1 MADVVKPTRSYDS
14 PRRREQAAAT
24 RGEILGAAQRLFERE
39 GYAAT
44 SVAAI
49 ATAAGVSTKTVYL
62 AFETKSGLL
71 RAAWN
76 VLLRG
81 DDERSPVGERPW
93 YREVLDEPDAARK
106 LRLNARNSTFVRRR
120 AGAMLE
126 VLRAAAPT
134 DPEIDALWQRIQAE
148 FRDNQRAI
156 VVSLRDLG
164 ALRPDLDVER
174 ATDILWTVNHPSVYW
189 LLTGERGWSHEDY
202 EAWLGDT
209 FCSQLLAAPA

>member
-1 MADVVKPTRSYDS
+1 MADVVKPARSYDS

-24 RGEILGAAQRLFERE
+24 RSAILGAAQRLFERQ

-44 SVAAI
+44 SMAAVAAE
-49 ATAAGVSTKTVYL
+49 AGVSTKTVYL

-81 DDERSPVGERPW
+81 DDAGAPVGGRPW
-93 YREVLDEPDAARK
+93 YREVLDEPDPGRK
-106 LRLNARNSTFVRRR
+106 LRLNARNATMVRRR

-126 VLRAAAPT
+126 VLRTAAPT

-156 VVSLRDLG
+156 VVSLRELG
-164 ALRPDLDVER
+164 ALRPGLDLDR
-174 ATDILWTVNHPSVYW
+174 ATDILWTLNHPSVYR
-189 LLTGERGWSHEDY
+189 LLTFERGWSHEDY
-202 EAWLGDT
+202 ETWLGDT
-209 FCSQLLAAPA
+209 FCSSLLDEQ

>member
-1 MADVVKPTRSYDS
+1 MSDAVKPTRGYDS

-24 RGEILGAAQRLFERE
+24 RREILGAAQRLFERQ

-44 SVAAI
+44 SMAAVAAE
-49 ATAAGVSTKTVYL
+49 AAVSTKTVYL
-62 AFETKSGLL
+62 AFATKSGLL

-76 VLLRG
+76 TLLRG
-81 DDERSPVGERPW
+81 DDEPAPVGERSW
-93 YREVLDEPDAARK
+93 YRAVLDEPDPAAK
-106 LRLNARNSTFVRRR
+106 LRLNARNSTMVRRR

-126 VLRAAAPT
+126 VLRAAAAA
-134 DPEIDALWQRIQAE
+134 DPELDELWQRIQAE

-164 ALRPDLDVER
+164 ALRADLDVDR
-174 ATDILWTVNHPSVYW
+174 ATDILWTLNHPSVYW

-202 EAWLGDT
+202 ETWLGDT
-209 FCSQLLAAPA
+209 FCSALLHEQ

>member
-1 MADVVKPTRSYDS
+1 MSDAVKPTRSYES

-24 RGEILGAAQRLFERE
+24 RSEILGAAQRLFERQ

-44 SVAAI
+44 SMAAVAAE
-49 ATAAGVSTKTVYL
+49 AGVSTKTVYL
-62 AFETKSGLL
+62 AFDTKSGLL

-81 DDERSPVGERPW
+81 DDEAAGVGERPW
-93 YREVLDEPDAARK
+93 YREVLDEPDPERK
-106 LRLNARNSTFVRRR
+106 LRINARNATLVRRR

-148 FRDNQRAI
+148 FHDNQRA
-156 VVSLRDLG
+156 VVASLRDLG
-164 ALRPDLDVER
+164 ALRADLDVDR

-189 LLTGERGWSHEDY
+189 LLTGERGWTHEEY

-209 FCSQLLAAPA
+209 FCSQLLAPRS